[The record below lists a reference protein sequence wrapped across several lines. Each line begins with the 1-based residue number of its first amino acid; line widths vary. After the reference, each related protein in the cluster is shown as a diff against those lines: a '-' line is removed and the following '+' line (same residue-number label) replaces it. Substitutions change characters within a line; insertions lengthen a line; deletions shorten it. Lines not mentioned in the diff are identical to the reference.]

1 MAFFGIP
8 IESYFIII
16 HSRLEKKASLFL
28 DNIYKFRSEWG
39 VRYFI
44 KEIFFSS
51 SKGKV
56 KKPDRD
62 GQDLVNIDDMA
73 GKFTMAVLGIFCPK
87 SIRDKSQSKVIT
99 S

>member
-1 MAFFGIP
+1 MGCQILYQR
-8 IESYFIII
+8 E
-16 HSRLEKKASLFL
+16 
-28 DNIYKFRSEWG
+28 
-39 VRYFI
+39 
-44 KEIFFSS
+44 FFSS